1 MNLNEKQ
8 FYNYQRPN
16 QARSCGNQPPRSAC
30 PHLPT
35 LPSVPP
41 RIDPDRWLETV
52 EGVLFTRRVNASGSV
67 QVDKVKYYIGRAYR
81 GRSVVLQVD
90 AANKQFKVELAE
102 QPLKS
107 IPIKGLEHGLMSFD
121 HYLQFICNQA
131 VSAWRLYLR
140 KNPRYL
146 PLAA

>member
-1 MNLNEKQ
+1 MVVLARQITIECLVFQYPLELNS
-8 FYNYQRPN
+8 P
-16 QARSCGNQPPRSAC
+16 A
-30 PHLPT
+30 
-35 LPSVPP
+35 
-41 RIDPDRWLETV
+41 V